1 MEYQKINI
9 QDHEGKIK
17 EVNFITT
24 LSSEEYNA
32 IYLVYS
38 EKEITDDEN
47 EICIAKIV
55 EENEMVSLEQIT
67 DPDELKEVE
76 NLINEGVVLSEL

>member
-55 EENEMVSLEQIT
+55 EENETVSLEQIT

>member
-24 LSSEEYNA
+24 LSSEEYNS

-55 EENEMVSLEQIT
+55 EENETVSLEQIT